1 MVRKR
6 TLQSLLLRDPRRAA
20 AAALDAGDRE
30 QAMELFA
37 RAKEWQRAA
46 QLAYELGDEEKLV
59 RFTLMAV
66 FGQLPEGER
75 LSAVKAAEL
84 LVSRGHLKDAIPLF
98 ERAGA
103 YVQAGESALALRQTL
118 RAARFFKKAGAWMQV
133 VRVYEEAGKLR
144 EALHAVEEGI
154 LSSER
159 MTGGTAAGGDRIK
172 ELNMIRADLLLR
184 LGRGDSA
191 AQLLSSI
198 GPSARAAEL
207 LERGGR
213 FAEALQV
220 YLQLGQLE
228 EASRV
233 AARAP
238 NRDRLLAQIYLQTG
252 RPAEAGDLLA
262 QVGLAR
268 EAAEAYEAAQD
279 WGRAAYRW
287 EAAQEP
293 QRAAEAYEKAGR
305 LHDAVRCFKAAGKPE
320 LAAKVAAKLS
330 PPRVPAPAARPAP
343 HSPFPLSPT
352 ALPPAGR
359 EGAFRGKSKKILPPL
374 PEGGRAVGEEG
385 RGGEGPLQ
393 AARAHL
399 SAGEKS
405 KAAGL
410 LMKLKPGEP
419 EFAEGAVLLAPL
431 LLEEGF
437 CEDALDRLRRI
448 PPGTTPPQ
456 VEIECLYW
464 EGRSLEAMGKSY
476 DALACF
482 ERVAARDPGHRDTRE
497 WLMRLQTPRTPSM
510 IPAARAGRP
519 GSGELT
525 VGAQL
530 AGRYEIL
537 AELGHGGMGRV
548 YKARDRELGE
558 IVAIKTLLA
567 PEQIGSEEET
577 RLLREVQ
584 ICRRISH
591 VNVVRV
597 YDIGRFDGGLFVTM
611 EHIEGRGLD
620 ELIAKESPLPLP
632 RVRSLLSEIAA
643 GLHEAHS
650 QGVVHRDLKPN
661 NIMIT
666 TGRLKI
672 LDFGIASMSGLG
684 ARLTQTGFAMGSPM
698 YMSPDQILG
707 ADLDG
712 RSDLY
717 ALGILAYTMIAGREP
732 WDVME
737 TRVLVLKQLQEAP
750 PDIRRFR
757 AETPEEWVAF
767 LARLLA
773 KEPENRFQSAQ
784 EVLAA
789 LAKLPA

>member
-1 MVRKR
+1 MEALERKSLPMVRKR

-20 AAALDAGDRE
+20 AEALDAGDRA

-46 QLAYELGDEEKLV
+46 QLAAEVGDEERLV
-59 RFTLMAV
+59 RYTLMSV
-66 FGQLPEGER
+66 FGRLPEGGS
-75 LSAVKAAEL
+75 LGAQQAAEL

-103 YVQAGESALALRQTL
+103 FLQAGESALALRQTL
-118 RAARFFKKAGAWMQV
+118 RAARYFKKAGAWMQV
-133 VRVYEEAGKLR
+133 VRCYEEAGKLR

-154 LSSER
+154 LSAER
-159 MTGGTAAGGDRIK
+159 MTGGTAAGTDRIK

-191 AQLLSSI
+191 AQVLSAI

-213 FAEALQV
+213 FAEALQI

-228 EASRV
+228 EASRL

-268 EAAEAYEAAQD
+268 EAAEAYEAAED

-293 QRAAEAYEKAGR
+293 ALAAEAYERAGR
-305 LHDAVRCFKAAGKPE
+305 LTDAVRCFQAAGKPE
-320 LAAKVAAKLS
+320 QAAKAAAKISPRAATPAAVPHAQSARASRTVSRRVRTGSSGRPAAERAGGSRLLQDAREHLAAGDKAA
-330 PPRVPAPAARPAP
+330 
-343 HSPFPLSPT
+343 
-352 ALPPAGR
+352 
-359 EGAFRGKSKKILPPL
+359 
-374 PEGGRAVGEEG
+374 
-385 RGGEGPLQ
+385 
-393 AARAHL
+393 
-399 SAGEKS
+399 
-405 KAAGL
+405 AAGL
-410 LMKLKPGEP
+410 LIKMRPEEPG
-419 EFAEGAVLLAPL
+419 FAESAVLLAPL

-437 CEDALDRLRRI
+437 SQDALDRLRRV

-456 VEIECLYW
+456 LEIEREYW
-464 EGRSLEAMGKSY
+464 QGRSLEAL
-476 DALACF
+476 DQTQEAIAAF
-482 ERVAARDPGHRDTRE
+482 ERVTARDPDRRDARE
-497 WLMRLQTPRTPSM
+497 RLARLRAPLAPPPPLAF
-510 IPAARAGRP
+510 PAVGGR
-519 GSGELT
+519 
-525 VGAQL
+525 L

-548 YKARDRELGE
+548 YKARDLELGE

-567 PEQIGSEEET
+567 PDKVGFEEEET

-591 VNVVRV
+591 PNVVRV
-597 YDIGRFDGGLFVTM
+597 YDLGRFAGGRFVTM
-611 EHIEGRGLD
+611 EYIEGRGLD
-620 ELIAKESPLPLP
+620 ELIARESPLPLA
-632 RVRSLLSEIAA
+632 RIRSILSEIAA

-650 QGVVHRDLKPN
+650 QGVVHRDLKPS
-661 NIMIT
+661 NIIVT

-672 LDFGIASMSGLG
+672 LDFGIASMAGLG
-684 ARLTQTGFAMGSPM
+684 ARLTQSGFAMGSPM

-717 ALGILAYTMIAGREP
+717 SLGILAYTLIAGREP
-732 WDVME
+732 YDLLD

-750 PDIRRFR
+750 PDVRRFR

-767 LARLLA
+767 LDRLLA
-773 KEPENRFQSAQ
+773 KQPEDRFQSAQ

-789 LAKLPA
+789 LAKLPG

>member
-1 MVRKR
+1 MVRKN
-6 TLQSLLLRDPRRAA
+6 TFQSLLLRDPRRAA

-46 QLAYELGDEEKLV
+46 QLASELGDEERLV

-66 FGQLPEGER
+66 FGRLPEGES
-75 LSAVKAAEL
+75 LNAVRAAEL
-84 LVSRGHLKDAIPLF
+84 LVSRGHLKEAIPLF

-118 RAARFFKKAGAWMQV
+118 RAARYFKKAGAWMQV
-133 VRVYEEAGKLR
+133 VRCYEEAGKLR

-154 LSSER
+154 LSAER
-159 MTGGTAAGGDRIK
+159 MTGSTAAGSDRVK

-293 QRAAEAYEKAGR
+293 QRAAEAYEKPGR
-305 LHDAVRCFKAAGKPE
+305 VTDAVRCFQAAGKPE
-320 LAAKVAAKLS
+320 LAAKVSAKLS
-330 PPRVPAPAARPAP
+330 PPRVPAARPRPAP
-343 HSPFPLSPT
+343 HSPYPLSPA
-352 ALPPAGR
+352 ALPTAGR
-359 EGAFRGKSKKILPPL
+359 EGAVKDKSKKRSLPPL
-374 PEGGRAVGEEG
+374 PAIGRAVGEEG

-399 SAGEKS
+399 SAGERS

-410 LMKLKPGEP
+410 LMRLKPGEP

-437 CEDALDRLRRI
+437 YEDALDRLRRI
-448 PPGTTPPQ
+448 KPGTTPPQ
-456 VEIECLYW
+456 VEIEQIYW
-464 EGRSLEAMGKSY
+464 EGRSLEAMGESQA
-476 DALACF
+476 ALTCF
-482 ERVAARDPGHRDTRE
+482 ERVAARDPAHRDARE
-497 WLMRLQTPRTPSM
+497 WLLKLQTPAAGLDTPVQGWSQFG
-510 IPAARAGRP
+510 AALAV
-519 GSGELT
+519 GSR
-525 VGAQL
+525 L

-537 AELGHGGMGRV
+537 AELGRGGMGRV
-548 YKARDRELGE
+548 YKARDLELGE

-567 PEQIGSEEET
+567 PAHIGSEEET

-597 YDIGRFDGGLFVTM
+597 YDIGRFAGGLFVTM

-620 ELIAKESPLPLP
+620 DLIAKESPLPFA
-632 RVRSLLSEIAA
+632 RIRSLLGEIAS
-643 GLHEAHS
+643 GLHEAHT

-707 ADLDG
+707 RELDG

-732 WDVME
+732 YDAVE
-737 TRVLVLKQLQEAP
+737 TRVLVLKQLQEAV

-757 AETPEEWVAF
+757 PETPEEWVAL

-773 KEPENRFQSAQ
+773 KEPEDRFQSAQ

-789 LAKLPA
+789 LPKLPG